1 MKKYKS
7 TRKQGI
13 SFLEIVV
20 LIILLTVFIMYLIS
34 QFGSFGPGS
43 GGVSG
48 SKGSGSKQPPI
59 TQSPVPTQPP
69 TPPQPP
75 IPQNPSKLI
84 LEWRDPDNFSEIE
97 TKINNQLKPEIR
109 TVIVRTEVMKI
120 TTAKEDKLNEL
131 IKNKGSEAELKIE
144 QLK

>member
-1 MKKYKS
+1 M
-7 TRKQGI
+7 
-13 SFLEIVV
+13 F
-20 LIILLTVFIMYLIS
+20 LIS
-34 QFGSFGPGS
+34 QFGTFGPGT

-48 SKGSGSKQPPI
+48 SKGSGSNPPKTTRPSI
-59 TQSPVPTQPP
+59 
-69 TPPQPP
+69 PPQHPTS
-75 IPQNPSKLI
+75 QNPYRLV
-84 LEWRDPDNFSEIE
+84 LEWKNPDNFSEIE
-97 TKINNQLKPEIR
+97 TKINNLLKPETR

>member
-1 MKKYKS
+1 MNYFKSLKKRGNALYV
-7 TRKQGI
+7 
-13 SFLEIVV
+13 IVI
-20 LIILLTVFIMYLIS
+20 LIIIIAILGFLIVK
-34 QFGSFGPGS
+34 FGLGDGDGKGNGTIVGP
-43 GGVSG
+43 VN
-48 SKGSGSKQPPI
+48 KPPI

-144 QLK
+144 QFK